1 MSSDLGKSAAVT
13 LENISAAI
21 AGTGLMDLIKVVR
34 ACKTAAE
41 ERAVIARESAELRQ
55 CFREDGENHYRNMV
69 KVRSHHN
76 AHTLCLTPICMN
88 AHRCSYIRTRSNRD
102 RYLSTNCL
110 ACKLREQ
117 EGEVCPSR
125 DFSEGFR

>member
-1 MSSDLGKSAAVT
+1 MASELGKSAAVT

-34 ACKTAAE
+34 GCKTAAE

-69 KVRSHHN
+69 KVRPALHTHTLFLFHTYVRIN
-76 AHTLCLTPICMN
+76 AHTHTEVL
-88 AHRCSYIRTRSNRD
+88 AYIYTQQS
-102 RYLSTNCL
+102 
-110 ACKLREQ
+110 
-117 EGEVCPSR
+117 
-125 DFSEGFR
+125 